1 MQKNRM
7 FLYLLGAMSY
17 IGVFIIAFL
26 VFWEMTG
33 QDAVRVLALSASVSI
48 LIGLAI
54 FIKIEEIQ
62 DTRGGKDEEK

>member
-1 MQKNRM
+1 MQINRM

-17 IGVFIIAFL
+17 IGAFTIRFL
-26 VFWEMTG
+26 VFWVLAG

-48 LIGLAI
+48 FIGLAI

-62 DTRGGKDEEK
+62 EGGKDEEK

>member
-62 DTRGGKDEEK
+62 DTRGGKDEE